1 MGVGSAGVVEAGDI
15 GHQALLELLD
25 GPVVAPVQFLFFQIL
40 EKALHDSVV
49 IGVALGGKGL
59 DHPQLVD
66 HLAEVPGSKLTS
78 SIRMEHDTFGNAPQ
92 PYSIPQ
98 VSIAR
103 NRSILLPTRQTMTF
117 LVKSLG
123 KKVLA
128 DASILFAYRRFWR
141 LNGAHFGQPHLF
153 HQPVHPTSADDN
165 AILPRKT
172 EGHLLRTQPFV
183 GPGVKCQYPLPNL
196 HILLLLAGGLMPQ
209 VLVVGAAPGRGWRR
223 NADRTGRRWRSVS
236 V

>member
-25 GPVVAPVQFLFFQIL
+25 DPVAAPVQFLFFQIL

-98 VSIAR
+98 GVNCQEPVNFAPDPAGDDLSGQISGKEGSGR
-103 NRSILLPTRQTMTF
+103 CQHPLCLP
-117 LVKSLG
+117 
-123 KKVLA
+123 
-128 DASILFAYRRFWR
+128 
-141 LNGAHFGQPHLF
+141 P
-153 HQPVHPTSADDN
+153 
-165 AILPRKT
+165 
-172 EGHLLRTQPFV
+172 
-183 GPGVKCQYPLPNL
+183 
-196 HILLLLAGGLMPQ
+196 LLA
-209 VLVVGAAPGRGWRR
+209 A
-223 NADRTGRRWRSVS
+223 
-236 V
+236 